1 MIGRDI
7 HKLAKKLWPINRSIT
22 GVGVRETLNIIK
34 QHIPE
39 LIINEVP
46 SGTKVFDWEIPKEWE
61 VKEAW
66 IRDPKGKK
74 ICNFKENNLHLV
86 GYSTPVKARMSL
98 TELNEHLCSLPEKPD
113 AIPYVHSYYNDWWG
127 FCISQNERD
136 TLEEGIYEVYI
147 DSKKFEGSLTY
158 GELLIAG
165 ESEREIFLSTYVCHP
180 SMANNELSGPTVTT
194 FLAKWIQKLK
204 HRKYSYRIIF
214 IPETIG
220 SITYLSYNKDV
231 MQKR

>member
-66 IRDPKGKK
+66 IRDPKGRK
-74 ICNFKENNLHLV
+74 ICNFK
-86 GYSTPVKARMSL
+86 
-98 TELNEHLCSLPEKPD
+98 
-113 AIPYVHSYYNDWWG
+113 
-127 FCISQNERD
+127 
-136 TLEEGIYEVYI
+136 
-147 DSKKFEGSLTY
+147 
-158 GELLIAG
+158 
-165 ESEREIFLSTYVCHP
+165 
-180 SMANNELSGPTVTT
+180 
-194 FLAKWIQKLK
+194 
-204 HRKYSYRIIF
+204 
-214 IPETIG
+214 
-220 SITYLSYNKDV
+220 
-231 MQKR
+231 